1 MSSFDAER
9 GVMVLEP
16 EQWDV
21 LKRMV
26 TGPVAQRADYAEGVL
41 VGLEEIGVID
51 PYGSTLAA
59 SGVLA
64 GLMAAD
70 ARYSLRRM
78 DPKDVVP
85 VRDILF

>member
-21 LKRMV
+21 LQRMV

-51 PYGSTLAA
+51 PYGPTLMVSTSTAVMIVEVPHIALANDNLL
-59 SGVLA
+59 SPSHG
-64 GLMAAD
+64 
-70 ARYSLRRM
+70 
-78 DPKDVVP
+78 
-85 VRDILF
+85 